1 VALSIGLFT
10 YSTKPRGSVVCAAA
24 LCEAL
29 VELGHHAV
37 LYALDKDRA
46 GFYRDLACELRM
58 MPAGPAPNDPEA
70 LIRQRVSEVK
80 NYVKGSSLRHDV
92 MHAQDC
98 LVASGILHAE
108 PAAPLVRTVHHLDDF
123 ESQFLRACQ
132 ARSIHMADACVSVSW
147 STHKSVLAAFGLKTP
162 VIENGVAR
170 ARFSEQAPGVA
181 RALRARLNIP
191 DGAPLVL
198 SVGGIEPRKNS
209 LNMLRAFASFAGAEP
224 EARWLVVGGASIW
237 DHDEYVRDFR
247 RCLGS
252 LPDAVQRNVRI
263 LGVLSEAE
271 LDAAY
276 RAADVLLHAASLE
289 GWGLSIL
296 EAMASGTSV
305 VVSRGLPFEEY
316 LDPICATFVEATSV
330 ASISRGLR
338 RAYRRRAT
346 VAEAAIARARC
357 FSWERAAAR
366 HLEIYER
373 AIGIQPTSSVNPR
386 AAIGLGPLEQ
396 VVN

>member
-1 VALSIGLFT
+1 MALSIGLFT

-24 LCEAL
+24 LAEAL

-37 LYALDKDRA
+37 LYALDKDRG
-46 GFYRDLACELRM
+46 GFYRELECELRM
-58 MPAGPAPNDPEA
+58 MPAGPAPADPEV

-80 NYVKGSSLRHDV
+80 NYVKQHGLRHDV

-98 LVASGILHAE
+98 LVASGLLHAE
-108 PAAPLVRTVHHLDDF
+108 PSVPLVRTVHHLDDF
-123 ESQFLRACQ
+123 ESQYLRACQ

-147 STHKSVLAAFGLKTP
+147 STYKSVLTAFGLKTP
-162 VIENGVAR
+162 VIENGVAP
-170 ARFSEQAPGVA
+170 ARFCTKAPEVG
-181 RALRARLNIP
+181 RELRARLAIP
-191 DGAPLVL
+191 DAAPLVL
-198 SVGGIEPRKNS
+198 SVGGIEPRKNTI
-209 LNMLRAFASFAGAEP
+209 NMLRAFASFAGMHP
-224 EARWLVVGGASIW
+224 TARWLVVGGASIW

-247 RCLGS
+247 RCLSS
-252 LPDAVQRNVRI
+252 LPDAVQRNVHV

-271 LDAAY
+271 LDASY

-330 ASISRGLR
+330 ASISRGLG
-338 RAYRRRAT
+338 RAYRRRAA

-357 FSWERAAAR
+357 FSWESAAAR
-366 HLEIYER
+366 HLEVYER
-373 AIGIQPTSSVNPR
+373 VLGIPPTSSVNPR
-386 AAIGLGPLEQ
+386 APLGYRLLEQ

>member
-1 VALSIGLFT
+1 MALSIGVFT
-10 YSTKPRGSVVCAAA
+10 YSTRPRGSVVCAAA
-24 LCEAL
+24 LAEAL

-37 LYALDKDRA
+37 LYALDKDRG
-46 GFYRDLACELRM
+46 GFYRELDCELRM

-70 LIRQRVSEVK
+70 LIRQRVAEVK
-80 NYVKGSSLRHDV
+80 DYVRRRGPCHDV

-98 LVASGILHAE
+98 LVASGLLHAE
-108 PAAPLVRTVHHLDDF
+108 PSVPLVRTVHHLDDF

-147 STHKSVLAAFGLKTP
+147 STHKSVRDAFGLKTP
-162 VIENGVAR
+162 VIENGVAP
-170 ARFSEQAPGVA
+170 ARFTEQAPELA
-181 RALRARLNIP
+181 RKLRTRHAIP
-191 DGAPLVL
+191 DTAPLVL

-209 LNMLRAFASFAGAEP
+209 LNMLRAFANFASVHP
-224 EARWLVVGGASIW
+224 DARWLVVGGASIW

-247 RCLGS
+247 RCLES
-252 LPDAVQRNVRI
+252 LPGAVQRNVEL

-289 GWGLSIL
+289 GWGLCIL

-330 ASISRGLR
+330 ASISRGLG
-338 RAYRRRAT
+338 RAYQRRKT
-346 VAEAAIARARC
+346 VAEPAIARARC
-357 FSWERAAAR
+357 FSWAHTAAR
-366 HLEIYER
+366 HVEIYER
-373 AIGIQPTSSVNPR
+373 VLSAGTPSGSASFRPR
-386 AAIGLGPLEQ
+386 EQ

>member
-1 VALSIGLFT
+1 VSLSIGLFT
-10 YSTKPRGSVVCAAA
+10 YSTQPRGSVVCAAA
-24 LCEAL
+24 LAEAL

-37 LYALDKDRA
+37 LYALDKDRR
-46 GFYRDLACELRM
+46 GFYRDLECELRM
-58 MPAGPAPNDPEA
+58 MPAGPAPTQPEA

-80 NYVKGSSLRHDV
+80 DYVRRSGTRHDV

-98 LVASGILHAE
+98 LVASGLLSAE
-108 PAAPLVRTVHHLDDF
+108 PSLPLVRTVHHLDDF

-147 STHKSVLAAFGLKTP
+147 STHKSVLDAFGLKTP
-162 VIENGVAR
+162 VIENGVAP
-170 ARFSEQAPGVA
+170 ARFTQTAPELA
-181 RALRARLNIP
+181 RELRARHAIP
-191 DGAPLVL
+191 ETAPLVL

-209 LNMLRAFASFAGAEP
+209 LNMLRAFASFASVHP
-224 EARWLVVGGASIW
+224 EARWLIVGGASIW

-247 RCLGS
+247 RCLGA
-252 LPDAVQRNVRI
+252 LPAPVQRNVQL

-316 LDPICATFVEATSV
+316 LDPICATFVESTSV
-330 ASISRGLR
+330 ASISRGLG
-338 RAYRRRAT
+338 RAYRRRAA
-346 VAEAAIARARC
+346 VADPAIARARC
-357 FSWERAAAR
+357 FSWQNAAAR
-366 HLEIYER
+366 HVEVYER
-373 AIGIQPTSSVNPR
+373 VLGMHHPSRLATGVPTLR
-386 AAIGLGPLEQ
+386 PLEQ

>member
-1 VALSIGLFT
+1 MSLSIGLFT

-24 LCEAL
+24 LAEAL

-37 LYALDKDRA
+37 LYALDKDRS

-58 MPAGPAPNDPEA
+58 MPAGPAPTHPEA

-80 NYVKGSSLRHDV
+80 DYVRRSGIRHDV

-98 LVASGILHAE
+98 LVASGLLSAE
-108 PAAPLVRTVHHLDDF
+108 PSLPLVRTVHHLDDF

-147 STHKSVLAAFGLKTP
+147 STHKSVFDAFGLKTP
-162 VIENGVAR
+162 VIENGVAPTR
-170 ARFSEQAPGVA
+170 FAPTAPELARE
-181 RALRARLNIP
+181 LRARHAIP
-191 DGAPLVL
+191 ETAPLVL

-209 LNMLRAFASFAGAEP
+209 LNMLRAFASFAGVHP
-224 EARWLVVGGASIW
+224 EARWIIVGGASIW

-247 RCLGS
+247 RCLGA
-252 LPDAVQRNVRI
+252 LPDAVQRNVQL
-263 LGVLSEAE
+263 LGVLSEAD

-316 LDPICATFVEATSV
+316 LDPICATFVESTSV
-330 ASISRGLR
+330 ASISRGLG
-338 RAYRRRAT
+338 RAYRRRAA
-346 VAEAAIARARC
+346 VAEPAIARARC
-357 FSWERAAAR
+357 FNWQHAAAR
-366 HLEIYER
+366 HVEVYER
-373 AIGIQPTSSVNPR
+373 VLGVHHPSRLTTGVPALRPR
-386 AAIGLGPLEQ
+386 EE

>member
-1 VALSIGLFT
+1 MVLSIGLFT

-24 LCEAL
+24 LAEAL

-37 LYALDKDRA
+37 LYALDKDRG
-46 GFYRDLACELRM
+46 GFYRGLECELRL

-80 NYVKGSSLRHDV
+80 SYVKRSGLRHDV

-98 LVASGILHAE
+98 LVASGLLHAE
-108 PAAPLVRTVHHLDDF
+108 PSVPLVRTVHHLDDF

-162 VIENGVAR
+162 VIENGVAP
-170 ARFSEQAPGVA
+170 ARFSEQAPALA
-181 RALRARLNIP
+181 RELRARLAIP
-191 DGAPLVL
+191 DAAPLVL

-209 LNMLRAFASFAGAEP
+209 LNMLRAFASFAGVHPA
-224 EARWLVVGGASIW
+224 ARWLVVGGASIW
-237 DHDEYVRDFR
+237 DHDEYVRDFH

-263 LGVLSEAE
+263 LGVLTEAE
-271 LDAAY
+271 LDACY

-330 ASISRGLR
+330 ASISRGLG
-338 RAYRRRAT
+338 RAYRRRAA

-357 FSWERAAAR
+357 FSWGSAAAR
-366 HLEIYER
+366 HLEVYER
-373 AIGIQPTSSVNPR
+373 VLGIPASSSVTPLAPSSFR
-386 AAIGLGPLEQ
+386 PLEQ